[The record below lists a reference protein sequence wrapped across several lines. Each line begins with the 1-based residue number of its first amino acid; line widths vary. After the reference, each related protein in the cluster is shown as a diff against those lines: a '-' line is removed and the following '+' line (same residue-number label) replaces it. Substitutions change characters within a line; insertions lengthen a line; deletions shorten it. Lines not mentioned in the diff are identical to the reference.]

1 MLLIVATDDFDDLSV
16 IHARDSIGKF
26 ENPRIVSD
34 HDERS
39 VGSPGYTSQEL
50 HHAAAGHVIEV
61 ACRLVANDQ
70 LRFMYQRARNRHAL
84 LLATAELPRKRVK
97 ARAETNG
104 FEYLFRTG
112 LRVLASDAV
121 NQ

>member
-1 MLLIVATDDFDDLSV
+1 MLLIVATGDFDDLSV

-39 VGSPGYTSQEL
+39 VRSPGYTSQEL

-70 LRFMYQRARNRHAL
+70 LRFMYQRTRNRHAL

-112 LRVLASDAV
+112 HCVLASDAV

>member
-16 IHARDSIGKF
+16 IHAGDSIGKF

-70 LRFMYQRARNRHAL
+70 LRFMYQRTRNRHAL
-84 LLATAELPRKRVK
+84 LLATPGLPRDGAK
-97 ARAETNG
+97 ADG
-104 FEYLFRTG
+104 GHDG
-112 LRVLASDAV
+112 L
-121 NQ
+121 